1 MASMANCY
9 FAGGQPLTNSYNV
22 IFFLWLWTCLS
33 QTHARFDILKKYQN
47 VVFNVYHG
55 RSEIWHYLAMWIK
68 IRGTKYNSKS
78 SPGSYR
84 KKYATW
90 WHGALSLGRCYVKP
104 SRGFARQLIHVPH
117 GHDPCCCPIAIVSR
131 SNSNSNSNPPPP
143 EKKNQAFWVRTRG
156 PHARTRVRTGGD
168 TVRTRVRTRP
178 RAVRTRFW
186 PGGVRVELELE
197 LAPPPPGKKKNK
209 LSESGLAVHMLEL
222 EFELAV
228 TQFELAFELAP
239 EQFELDFDLAA
250 SASNS
255 NSNSHPPPP
264 REKKKQAFWVRT
276 RGPHART
283 RVRTGGDTVRTRV
296 RTRPRAVRTR
306 FWPGGGRVE
315 LELELDPPPRRE
327 KKKPFRVCIHGQALK
342 DCELS
347 AGKSGARN

>member
-117 GHDPCCCPIAIVSR
+117 GHDPCCCPIAIVSPAR
-131 SNSNSNSNPPPP
+131 TRTRTRTPPPP
-143 EKKNQAFWVRTRG
+143 EKKT
-156 PHARTRVRTGGD
+156 
-168 TVRTRVRTRP
+168 
-178 RAVRTRFW
+178 
-186 PGGVRVELELE
+186 
-197 LAPPPPGKKKNK
+197 K

-255 NSNSHPPPP
+255 NSNSHPPP
-264 REKKKQAFWVRT
+264 REKKNKLSESGLAA
-276 RGPHART
+276 HM
-283 RVRTGGDTVRTRV
+283 
-296 RTRPRAVRTR
+296 
-306 FWPGGGRVE
+306 
-315 LELELDPPPRRE
+315 LELEFELAVTQFELAFELAPEQFELDFDLAAAASNSNSNSPPPRRE
-327 KKKPFRVCIHGQALK
+327 KKNKPFRVCIHGQALK